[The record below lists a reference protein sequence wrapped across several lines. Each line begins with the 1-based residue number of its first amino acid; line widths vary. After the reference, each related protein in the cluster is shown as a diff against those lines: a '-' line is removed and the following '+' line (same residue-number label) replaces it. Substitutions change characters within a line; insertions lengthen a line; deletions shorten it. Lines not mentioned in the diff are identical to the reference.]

1 MDVRQYS
8 GDANPL
14 DYPLATAEFA
24 ALNRVQAA
32 SVISRLSK
40 FGTYHG
46 IQPIRLAN
54 KRLLWPAAL
63 ALPKNEGSHGRT

>member
-1 MDVRQYS
+1 MDELRHP

-14 DYPLATAEFA
+14 DFPLSTREFA
-24 ALNRVQAA
+24 ALNQVQAA

-46 IQPIRLAN
+46 IRPVRLAN
-54 KRLLWPAAL
+54 KRLLWPATL
-63 ALPKNEGSHGRT
+63 ALSTKEANHV